1 MTGQVRPELTE
12 ISKDHTALASAE
24 AFRDEVIES
33 GRPTVIR
40 GIGAALPVTRAAS
53 TAPGA
58 VLDYMLGFAN
68 DRRPQVFRSD
78 PINAGHYFYSDDL
91 SGFNFTRSEMALSD
105 AFHAMLAHAADPSA
119 PTTYVGSLV
128 APAYLPGFAEA
139 NHIAIVP
146 RSVEPRLWIG
156 NPSTAAAHY
165 DAYENLACV
174 IAGERTFTLYPP
186 DAIGDLYV
194 GPIDNTMAG
203 QPASLAAGNP
213 DAARFPRFEKARARA
228 IAVTLKPGDAL
239 FLPKL
244 WWHQVEARAPI
255 NVMLNYWWDATATG
269 PDAPSL
275 SMLHAMIAI
284 AERPEAER
292 MAFRAFF
299 DHYVF
304 RPEGHPLAHLP
315 EDQRGVLGNL
325 KANYGQIRAMILR
338 ALRGS

>member
-1 MTGQVRPELTE
+1 MAEAPLLELAGSE
-12 ISKDHTALASAE
+12 ASLHDAE
-24 AFRDEVIES
+24 AFARSVVQDC
-33 GRPTVIR
+33 RPVVIR
-40 GIGAALPVTRAAS
+40 GLGKNLPATAAARPSPRAAL
-53 TAPGA
+53 
-58 VLDYMLGFAN
+58 DYLLQFDHG
-68 DRRPQVFRSD
+68 RRPQVFQ
-78 PINAGHYFYSDDL
+78 GHPDNSGRYFYVDDL
-91 SGFNFTRSEMALSD
+91 SGFNFTRTELDLAE
-105 AFHAMLAHAADPSA
+105 AFQRMLAHADDPSL
-119 PTTYVGSLV
+119 PTTYIGSLV
-128 APAYLPGFAEA
+128 APAYLPGFADA
-139 NHIAIVP
+139 NRIAIVP
-146 RSVEPRLWIG
+146 PSVEPRLWIG
-156 NPSTAAAHY
+156 NRSTAAAHY

-186 DAIGDLYV
+186 DAIGDLYI

-213 DAARFPRFEKARARA
+213 DLARYPRFQQASARA
-228 IAVTLKPGDAL
+228 ITVNLQQGDAL

-244 WWHQVEARAPI
+244 WWHQVEAKAPV

-304 RPEGHPLAHLP
+304 RSEGHPLAHLP
-315 EDQRGVLGNL
+315 EDKRGVLGNL
-325 KANYGQIRAMILR
+325 KANYGQIRAMLVR

>member
-1 MTGQVRPELTE
+1 MTVRARSELIE
-12 ISKDHTALASAE
+12 LAPDDASLLSAG
-24 AFRDEVIES
+24 AFREEVIEL
-33 GRPTVIR
+33 GRPAVIR
-40 GIGAALPVTRAAS
+40 GLGAALPATRAAS
-53 TAPGA
+53 TAPSA
-58 VLDYMLGFAN
+58 ALDYLLEFAT
-68 DRRPQVFRSD
+68 DRKPQVFCGD
-78 PINAGHYFYSDDL
+78 PVNAGHYFYTDDL
-91 SGFNFTRSEMALSD
+91 SGFNFTRSEMALAD
-105 AFHAMLAHAADPSA
+105 AFAQMLAHADNPAA
-119 PTTYVGSLV
+119 PTTYIGSLV

-203 QPASLAAGNP
+203 QPASLAAPNG
-213 DAARFPRFEKARARA
+213 DTARYPRFAAAQARA
-228 IAVTLKPGDAL
+228 ITVTLSPGDAL

-244 WWHQVEARAPI
+244 WWHQVEAKAPVNI
-255 NVMLNYWWDATATG
+255 MLNYWWDATATG

-275 SMLHAMIAI
+275 ALLHAMIAI

-304 RPEGHPLAHLP
+304 RTEGHPLAHVP
-315 EDQRGVLGNL
+315 EDRRGVLGDL
-325 KANYGQIRAMILR
+325 RASYGQIRAMLVR
-338 ALRGS
+338 ALRGH

>member
-1 MTGQVRPELTE
+1 MSGALLLELAANDPALKDGASFRAKVVEQCRPA
-12 ISKDHTALASAE
+12 I
-24 AFRDEVIES
+24 
-33 GRPTVIR
+33 IR
-40 GIGAALPVTRAAS
+40 GLCDDLAATVAARPSRGAAL
-53 TAPGA
+53 
-58 VLDYMLGFAN
+58 DYLLQFDNG
-68 DRRPQVFRSD
+68 RRPQVFHGD
-78 PINAGHYFYSDDL
+78 PANAGRYFYADDL
-91 SGFNFTRSEMALSD
+91 AGFNFTRVELSLAD
-105 AFHAMLAHAADPSA
+105 AFQRMLAHAADPSL
-119 PTTYVGSLV
+119 PTTYIGSLV

-139 NHIAIVP
+139 NRIAIVP
-146 RSVEPRLWIG
+146 PSVEPRLWIG

-186 DAIGDLYV
+186 DAIGDLYI

-213 DAARFPRFEKARARA
+213 DPARYPRFEKARER
-228 IAVTLKPGDAL
+228 AVTVNLQPGDAL

-244 WWHQVEARAPI
+244 WWHQVEAKAPV

-269 PDAPSL
+269 PDTPSL

-304 RPEGHPLAHLP
+304 RTEGHPLAHLP
-315 EDQRGVLGNL
+315 EDKRGVLGNL
-325 KANYGQIRAMILR
+325 KANYGQIRAMLVR

>member
-1 MTGQVRPELTE
+1 MLETPLLEFSGDDPSLG
-12 ISKDHTALASAE
+12 DAE
-24 AFRDEVIES
+24 AFHGSIVL
-33 GRPTVIR
+33 GCRPAVIR
-40 GIGAALPVTRAAS
+40 GMCTDFAAINAARHSSRAALEYLLKFDI
-53 TAPGA
+53 G
-58 VLDYMLGFAN
+58 
-68 DRRPQVFRSD
+68 RRPQVFQGD
-78 PINAGHYFYSDDL
+78 PANAGRYFYAPDL
-91 SGFNFTRSEMALSD
+91 SGFNFTRTELGLAE
-105 AFHAMLAHAADPSA
+105 AFQRILAHADDTSA
-119 PTTYVGSLV
+119 PTTYIGSLV

-139 NHIAIVP
+139 NRVAIVP
-146 RSVEPRLWIG
+146 PSVEPRLWIG

-186 DAIGDLYV
+186 DAIGDLYI

-213 DAARFPRFEKARARA
+213 DPARYPRFEKARER
-228 IAVTLKPGDAL
+228 AVTVTLQPGDAL

-244 WWHQVEARAPI
+244 WWHQVEAKAPV

-269 PDAPSL
+269 PDTPSL

-304 RPEGHPLAHLP
+304 RTEGHPLAHLP
-315 EDQRGVLGNL
+315 EDKRGVLGNL
-325 KANYGQIRAMILR
+325 KANYGQIRAMLVR